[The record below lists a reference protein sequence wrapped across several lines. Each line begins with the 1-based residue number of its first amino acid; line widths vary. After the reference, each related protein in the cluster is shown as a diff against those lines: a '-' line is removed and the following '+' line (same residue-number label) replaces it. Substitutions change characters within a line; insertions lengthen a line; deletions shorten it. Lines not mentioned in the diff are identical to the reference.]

1 MLRPFHPRP
10 GVPMRTTR
18 PVPSLLA
25 GRVLPRLLPVAGLL
39 AWQLVAAQPAQAR
52 AGALDLSFGRH
63 GMVTTDF
70 GGDGDQANAVVVE
83 ADGKLVAAG
92 SPGMARYNPDG
103 SLDQSFGTGG
113 KVTGFG
119 ASALALQGSK
129 LTVVCWLR

>member
-70 GGDGDQANAVVVE
+70 GGYDGARALAVQ
-83 ADGKLVAAG
+83 ADGKLVTAG
-92 SPGMARYNPDG
+92 GADSDFALARYR
-103 SLDQSFGTGG
+103 
-113 KVTGFG
+113 V
-119 ASALALQGSK
+119 
-129 LTVVCWLR
+129 R